1 MNQARNESLGEFLR
15 TRRAL
20 VEPSEEVLSGG
31 ARRRVRGLRREEIAR
46 AAAVS
51 PDYYTRLEQGRQ
63 LTASPSVLDALA
75 QAMRLTA
82 DERLHLYNLAGVAAT
97 PDLGPAEQPLSDRIM
112 RVLDLLGDTPA
123 MVLGPLLD
131 IAGGNRA
138 WSFLFADFGAMPI
151 SERNGLR
158 WMLLAPEAR
167 RLYGPD
173 WEEASAEMV
182 GMLRRDAGRY
192 PGSPRLAGLVEYL
205 GEHSEL
211 FRRVWDEHYVSS
223 WLHDRKTLHHPAF
236 GSMDFLTD
244 FIESPN
250 ALGQTVVA
258 VTPVDVPAFQAAM
271 ERWSTR
277 K

>member
-1 MNQARNESLGEFLR
+1 MSQARNELLGEFLR

-20 VEPSEEVLSGG
+20 VEPSGENLSGG
-31 ARRRVRGLRREEIAR
+31 TRRRVPGMRREEIAR

-63 LTASPSVLDALA
+63 TTASTTVLDALA
-75 QAMRLTA
+75 QALRLTT
-82 DERLHLYNLAGVAAT
+82 DERLHLYNLAGVAAVT
-97 PDLGPAEQPLSDRIM
+97 DLGTAEQPLGDRIQ
-112 RVLDLLGDTPA
+112 RVVAMLGDTPA

-131 IAGGNRA
+131 VAGGNRA
-138 WSFLFADFGAMPI
+138 WSFLFADFDAMPLG
-151 SERNGLR
+151 ERNGLR

-167 RLYGPD
+167 RLYGSD

-182 GMLRRDAGRY
+182 GMLRRDAGRF
-192 PGSPRLAGLVEYL
+192 PESSRLAELVGYL
-205 GEHSEL
+205 SEHSEL

-258 VTPVDVPAFQAAM
+258 VTPVDAPAFQAAM
-271 ERWSTR
+271 RRWGAQG
-277 K
+277 